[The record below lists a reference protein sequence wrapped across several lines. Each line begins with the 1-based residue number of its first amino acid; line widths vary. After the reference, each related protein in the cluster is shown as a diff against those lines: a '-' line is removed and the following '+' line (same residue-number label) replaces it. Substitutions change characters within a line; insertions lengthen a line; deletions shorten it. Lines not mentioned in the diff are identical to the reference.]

1 MTAGRTVTFTDKNYL
16 ENEFIDLASAPSD
29 EYLRGDATWQTA
41 ATIVS
46 AGGTISNMSD
56 VTITSLTDGDIL
68 TYDTTSSNWKNEQ
81 GSSLASSIGLGST
94 SNPTFNQLTLTGNL
108 TVQGVTTTVDS
119 TTLTVVD
126 PIITLQTAS
135 GGGALSADSNK
146 DVGIAMQY
154 HTGSA
159 AKTAFLGFDDS
170 EGKLTFIPDAT
181 ITSEITS
188 GTKGTIVANLEGN
201 VTGNAGTVTNGLYTT
216 NLGVSVQAYDADL
229 TALAGLTSAA
239 DKGIQFTG
247 SGTAGTFT
255 LTTAG
260 KALLDDANAST
271 QRTTLGVDPAGT
283 DNSTDVTLTT
293 VGSNYL
299 SIVGQAI
306 TVGTVPV
313 VLGGTGATTDSG
325 ARTALGLIIGTN
337 VQAYDADLTALA
349 GLTSAADKGIQFTGS
364 GTAAVY
370 DLTTAGK
377 ALLDDADAAAQ
388 RTTLGLGTLATV
400 NNITTSEI
408 AATTLITKSEGVVN
422 YDNDTTIPTT
432 GAAKD
437 YTDAISS
444 AMAIALG

>member
-1 MTAGRTVTFTDKNYL
+1 MGTVPVVLGGTGATTDSGARTALGLAIGTDVQAYDADLTALAGLTSAADKGIQFTGSGTAAVYDLTTAGKALLDDADAAAQRTTLGVDPAGTDNSTNVTLTTVSSNYL
-16 ENEFIDLASAPSD
+16 SLSGQAITVGTVPVVL
-29 EYLRGDATWQTA
+29 
-41 ATIVS
+41 
-46 AGGTISNMSD
+46 GGTGA
-56 VTITSLTDGDIL
+56 TTDSGARTALGLI
-68 TYDTTSSNWKNEQ
+68 
-81 GSSLASSIGLGST
+81 IGT
-94 SNPTFNQLTLTGNL
+94 
-108 TVQGVTTTVDS
+108 D
-119 TTLTVVD
+119 
-126 PIITLQTAS
+126 
-135 GGGALSADSNK
+135 
-146 DVGIAMQY
+146 
-154 HTGSA
+154 
-159 AKTAFLGFDDS
+159 
-170 EGKLTFIPDAT
+170 
-181 ITSEITS
+181 
-188 GTKGTIVANLEGN
+188 
-201 VTGNAGTVTNGLYTT
+201 
-216 NLGVSVQAYDADL
+216 VQAYDADL

-271 QRTTLGVDPAGT
+271 QRTTLGLAIGT
-283 DNSTDVTLTT
+283 D
-293 VGSNYL
+293 
-299 SIVGQAI
+299 
-306 TVGTVPV
+306 
-313 VLGGTGATTDSG
+313 
-325 ARTALGLIIGTN
+325 

-364 GTAAVY
+364 GTAGTFT
-370 DLTTAGK
+370 LTTAGK
-377 ALLDDADAAAQ
+377 ALLDDANASTQ

>member
-41 ATIVS
+41 ATIVG
-46 AGGTISNMSD
+46 AGGTISNMND

-201 VTGNAGTVTNGLYTT
+201 VIGNAGTVTNGLYTT
-216 NLGVSVQAYDADL
+216 NLGVS
-229 TALAGLTSAA
+229 
-239 DKGIQFTG
+239 
-247 SGTAGTFT
+247 
-255 LTTAG
+255 
-260 KALLDDANAST
+260 
-271 QRTTLGVDPAGT
+271 
-283 DNSTDVTLTT
+283 
-293 VGSNYL
+293 
-299 SIVGQAI
+299 
-306 TVGTVPV
+306 
-313 VLGGTGATTDSG
+313 
-325 ARTALGLIIGTN
+325 

-388 RTTLGLGTLATV
+388 RTTLGLAIGTV
-400 NNITTSEI
+400 W
-408 AATTLITKSEGVVN
+408 AARLDSVVCFLQ
-422 YDNDTTIPTT
+422 D
-432 GAAKD
+432 
-437 YTDAISS
+437 
-444 AMAIALG
+444 

>member
-41 ATIVS
+41 ATIVG

-271 QRTTLGVDPAGT
+271 QRTTLGLAIGT
-283 DNSTDVTLTT
+283 D
-293 VGSNYL
+293 
-299 SIVGQAI
+299 
-306 TVGTVPV
+306 
-313 VLGGTGATTDSG
+313 
-325 ARTALGLIIGTN
+325 

-364 GTAAVY
+364 GTAGTFT
-370 DLTTAGK
+370 LTTAGK
-377 ALLDDADAAAQ
+377 ALLDDANASTQ